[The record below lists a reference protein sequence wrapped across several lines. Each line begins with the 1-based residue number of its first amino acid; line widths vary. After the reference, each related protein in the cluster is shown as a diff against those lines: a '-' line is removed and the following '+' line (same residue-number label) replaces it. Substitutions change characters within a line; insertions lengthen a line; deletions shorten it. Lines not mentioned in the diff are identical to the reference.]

1 MPTVLHISAAGPVWW
16 KKTAKGWV
24 TAEEPGKDLVKDPVW
39 VMSDLPEETF
49 IEINVPR
56 VFGADRSNFVT
67 RQLASRFPE
76 TVFRQALPP
85 RRKGTLM
92 ERLAPP
98 VQTLAA
104 VEPGERIHTALK
116 PLTPHNVPIAGVW
129 STSAIL
135 TRLVQ
140 RSIFPRDMFVVL
152 RQSTN
157 LRILFLKG
165 RAPVLTRLVR
175 AGETA
180 ADQATEIVRTLR
192 HLENTHVIERN
203 AQRFGVLLLG
213 TVEDLSS
220 ILTRERLDIVPATPL
235 QGRKFDGNWQPRL
248 FDLLCQSP
256 MGQLAPLSY
265 RASYLTRIVE
275 KTAYIATALIL
286 MTTLLMAS
294 VSIKDILQT
303 RQEQLQTQTSL
314 NQLTAETN
322 ELDLAIQAVG
332 VAPDTVRNA
341 LTMDTEEIVSA
352 PDIRT
357 NLVHLS
363 HAIGTIADARLKSLQ
378 WQFLEPGVAACAQ
391 NETLATTTTAT
402 TAAPEPGSTD
412 IQPPERKVELQMT
425 LQLPDGSG
433 PRKTVQQ
440 ASEMT
445 RQLGQIHGA
454 VILLDPAK
462 TLLVGDIR
470 TNTSP
475 NPTENSREL
484 TWCLTL
490 PGRVPPNT
498 PSNTQS
504 PGSKP

>member
-1 MPTVLHISAAGPVWW
+1 MPTVLHISATGSVWW
-16 KKTAKGWV
+16 TKTARGWV
-24 TAEEPGKDLVKDPVW
+24 TADEPGKDPVKDLVKNPVW

-49 IEINVPR
+49 VEINVPR
-56 VFGADRSNFVT
+56 VFGADRDNFVT

-85 RRKGTLM
+85 KRKGTFM

-104 VEPGERIHTALK
+104 VEPGERIHAALK
-116 PLTPHNVPIAGVW
+116 PLQVPIAGVW

-152 RQSTN
+152 RQSTH

-180 ADQATEIVRTLR
+180 ADQASEIVRTLR

-203 AQRFGVLLLG
+203 TQRFGVLLLG
-213 TVEDLSS
+213 TVEDLPS
-220 ILTRERLDIVPATPL
+220 ILTRERLDIVPATVL

-265 RASYLTRIVE
+265 RASYLTRLVE

-286 MTTLLMAS
+286 VTTLLMAS

-303 RQEQLQTQTSL
+303 RQEQAQTQASL
-314 NQLTAETN
+314 NQLTAEIN

-332 VAPDTVRNA
+332 VAPDTVRTA

-352 PDIRT
+352 PDIRA
-357 NLVHLS
+357 NLVPLS
-363 HAIGTIADARLKSLQ
+363 HAIGTVAGARLKNLQ
-378 WQFLEPGVAACAQ
+378 WQLLEPGVAACTHS
-391 NETLATTTTAT
+391 ETLSA
-402 TAAPEPGSTD
+402 TAAPEPEPTQM
-412 IQPPERKVELQMT
+412 QPPERKVELQMT
-425 LQLPDGSG
+425 LQLPDSSG

-445 RQLGQIHGA
+445 RQLGQMHGA
-454 VILLDPAK
+454 VILIDPAK
-462 TLLVGDIR
+462 NMLIGDIR
-470 TNTSP
+470 TNTSL
-475 NPTENSREL
+475 NPTESSREL

-490 PGRVPPNT
+490 PGRVPQ
-498 PSNTQS
+498 NTQS
-504 PGSKP
+504 AGSKP